1 MGTIAFRSGST
12 LVAGISRPVMNMR
25 RGEKALQALGA
36 VDVGGVSLR
45 NPFMTASG
53 TSGHDVELGS
63 YMPLQKL
70 GAVTAKSLFHEP
82 WAGNPAPRVHVSE
95 SGMMNAVGL
104 QGPGVTEWIQASLPK
119 IESVGAA
126 VVVSIWG
133 RTVAEYVQ
141 AAEQLAGIE
150 HRCIALEVNLSC
162 PNLEGRSG
170 IIAHDPSL
178 AGQIISAVARVVRV
192 PVWAKL
198 SANTDRIVEVAVTVT
213 DAGASALT
221 LINTMLGMQ
230 IDVDSATY
238 SLGNGGGGLSG
249 PAIHPIAVRA
259 VHDVR
264 SALPE
269 VSIVGV
275 GGVASG
281 ADAVEM
287 MMAGANAVQ
296 VGTAT
301 FARPDA
307 TWRIACEAAMIAR
320 SLGAHSWGDITSLV
334 HKK

>member
-1 MGTIAFRSGST
+1 
-12 LVAGISRPVMNMR
+12 
-25 RGEKALQALGA
+25 
-36 VDVGGVSLR
+36 
-45 NPFMTASG
+45 
-53 TSGHDVELGS
+53 
-63 YMPLQKL
+63 
-70 GAVTAKSLFHEP
+70 
-82 WAGNPAPRVHVSE
+82 
-95 SGMMNAVGL
+95 
-104 QGPGVTEWIQASLPK
+104 
-119 IESVGAA
+119 
-126 VVVSIWG
+126 
-133 RTVAEYVQ
+133 
-141 AAEQLAGIE
+141 
-150 HRCIALEVNLSC
+150 
-162 PNLEGRSG
+162 
-170 IIAHDPSL
+170 
-178 AGQIISAVARVVRV
+178 
-192 PVWAKL
+192 VWAKL

-320 SLGAHSWGDITSLV
+320 SRGARSWGDITSLV